1 MSAPPPDRG
10 ASPPDRGASPP
21 DRGASPSDRG
31 APPSDRGTLPP
42 DRGTLPPESNA
53 PPPGEGAPE
62 RGSPPRLARRLLA
75 GGFFGRSPLGSGSS
89 ESERVEVLD
98 SLAELYV
105 IRRQTRGRAR
115 ADLWYW
121 WQAISFPAH
130 ASRRR
135 FGRRRG
141 RHERTPT
148 GMLSDW
154 MKDVRSAARGL
165 AANPG
170 FTAVAVLA
178 LGLGI
183 GSLTPTFSLINAYLL
198 RPLPFDEPD
207 RLVHLWETAP
217 RQGFFTSRV
226 SWPNY
231 RDWRERSASFEDMAA
246 FNYTSETLTGGD
258 QPQRISSGRV
268 SANVF
273 DVLGVAAAHGRGF
286 RAGEDRPGN
295 TGVVVL
301 SHGYWQRD
309 FGGDPGVLGQGLEL
323 NGERHT
329 IVGVMPPEFVFPLVT
344 TEIWLPWALD
354 EASRPRN
361 VRFLQVVGRLA
372 EGVTMP
378 EAQAEMDAIART
390 LREEFP
396 EANADAGVRVVDL
409 RSALNFAYEILQ
421 VMSAI
426 LLVAGSFVLLI
437 ACANVSGLLLACAF
451 GRSREVAIRT
461 ALGASRAQ
469 LVRQFLT
476 ESLLLA
482 AAGGALGVLLA
493 YWLVGTAATVIPA
506 DLYRVGEIDIDAAA
520 LSFTLVVTM
529 ITVLIFGLVPA
540 LRASSLRLTGALEG
554 GKGTTSSR
562 GGLRLRRFLVAGQ
575 VALALVLLIG
585 TATMIRAL
593 GDMRDADT
601 GFDTSGV
608 MTMLVVLD
616 TELYP
621 QTGQVLNFHARV
633 VEELSSAPGVVAAAT
648 VNHLPLNHEVE
659 TRPFTIAGAEVP
671 PDAELPMAI
680 TLHVSSGYFRAM
692 GVPVLAGRAFDTR
705 DTPDTMRVALI
716 NDVFAERHWPDAD
729 PVGERILLED
739 TPVQIV
745 GVVADTKHADLG
757 EIDEKVYLPIS
768 QNARRYFRIVARIE
782 GDAVR
787 ATGAIRRAIW
797 NVDPD
802 LPITEVRSLEQVIA
816 DFLLPQRM
824 LSAILGGLSVGAIL
838 LAAVG
843 IYGLFAFI
851 VSQSTREMSIRIAL
865 GATGRAVMAHVL
877 KDGLRMAMAGAAV
890 GLVGAVMVTRLMA
903 ACRRSRPT

>member
-1 MSAPPPDRG
+1 MSAP
-10 ASPPDRGASPP
+10 PP

-437 ACANVSGLLLACAF
+437 ACANVSGLLLARAF

-562 GGLRLRRFLVAGQ
+562 GGLRLR
-575 VALALVLLIG
+575 
-585 TATMIRAL
+585 
-593 GDMRDADT
+593 
-601 GFDTSGV
+601 
-608 MTMLVVLD
+608 
-616 TELYP
+616 P
-621 QTGQVLNFHARV
+621 AR
-633 VEELSSAPGVVAAAT
+633 
-648 VNHLPLNHEVE
+648 
-659 TRPFTIAGAEVP
+659 
-671 PDAELPMAI
+671 
-680 TLHVSSGYFRAM
+680 
-692 GVPVLAGRAFDTR
+692 
-705 DTPDTMRVALI
+705 
-716 NDVFAERHWPDAD
+716 WPW
-729 PVGERILLED
+729 R
-739 TPVQIV
+739 
-745 GVVADTKHADLG
+745 
-757 EIDEKVYLPIS
+757 
-768 QNARRYFRIVARIE
+768 
-782 GDAVR
+782 
-787 ATGAIRRAIW
+787 W
-797 NVDPD
+797 
-802 LPITEVRSLEQVIA
+802 
-816 DFLLPQRM
+816 
-824 LSAILGGLSVGAIL
+824 
-838 LAAVG
+838 
-843 IYGLFAFI
+843 
-851 VSQSTREMSIRIAL
+851 
-865 GATGRAVMAHVL
+865 
-877 KDGLRMAMAGAAV
+877 
-890 GLVGAVMVTRLMA
+890 
-903 ACRRSRPT
+903 CC